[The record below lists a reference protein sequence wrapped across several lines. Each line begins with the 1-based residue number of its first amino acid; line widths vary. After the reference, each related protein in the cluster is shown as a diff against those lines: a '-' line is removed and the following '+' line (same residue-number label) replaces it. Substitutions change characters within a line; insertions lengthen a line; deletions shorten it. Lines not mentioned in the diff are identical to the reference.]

1 MYFKSVTGMSDRHHC
16 MHIISNHTDGVC
28 TPKTIYFIYIPVP
41 FYFYFSSISGKKK
54 RYCDFIAK
62 TTAASNCNGMQLYAV
77 Y

>member
-1 MYFKSVTGMSDRHHC
+1 MSDRHHC

-28 TPKTIYFIYIPVP
+28 TPKTIYFYLYSHAIL
-41 FYFYFSSISGKKK
+41 FFLNFRKKK

-77 Y
+77 YKEV